1 MNLWK
6 MREEKMPKEQRQLGL
21 YLTGTMVVVMLFGI
35 GGGMVI
41 PSKITFSSFAT
52 FGLIVVMGIGF
63 SILMA
68 FGAARVIYEECI
80 KEGCKNEP

>member
-21 YLTGTMVVVMLFGI
+21 YLTGVISVAMLFGI
-35 GGGMVI
+35 AGGMAI
-41 PSKITFSSFAT
+41 PSKIAFASFAT
-52 FGLIVVMGIGF
+52 FGLIVLISIGI
-63 SILMA
+63 SITMA

-80 KEGCKNEP
+80 KGGCKDDE